1 MPDLHSQFWGL
12 SVYIKFNLSHLLYII
27 DGKVGVCI
35 IGKEMFDKS
44 ELALISIDTYTH
56 TRARTHTH
64 THTHART
71 HTRAHIH
78 TQSIQ
83 VVLLISVHC

>member
-1 MPDLHSQFWGL
+1 MSDHHIFSSQFWGL

-27 DGKVGVCI
+27 DGNVGVCI
-35 IGKEMFDKS
+35 IGKEMSDKS
-44 ELALISIDTYTH
+44 QPALISIDTH
-56 TRARTHTH
+56 T
-64 THTHART
+64 
-71 HTRAHIH
+71 H